1 MLVIHHQMTVLQRIR
16 RLSHLGLIVYA
27 LDFGQNYSHEPLI
40 LFKKIVF
47 QNSII
52 EF

>member
-1 MLVIHHQMTVLQRIR
+1 VAIIPAAIVPAGNAVASSTVPKVFQ
-16 RLSHLGLIVYA
+16 